1 MPAIVFIFGILSILL
16 LLWVARVSER
26 LQIDASLIDAIT
38 DVQVRTATYHLRL
51 EETLAGIASADEQE
65 ALSSLDQAIKLV
77 DLTLNG
83 GVAEYGQLLDPL
95 EDPELRARAEEI
107 NDLLGQLKIIG
118 LKRLQGVEE
127 PGADLLLEPRFEA
140 AFKKILGR
148 TKDLEDILEQDQAGN
163 QKKSGRLFLSILLV
177 WVLLLAVA
185 TASLWRRERQRN
197 SAEGKLLQANKQLLL
212 QKEELTEH
220 RENLA
225 GQVESRTAELL
236 AANERVRVEMTERLQ
251 TCESLQKTE
260 KQIQHLSAKLL
271 KAQEV
276 ERKRISLELHDEL
289 GQALNVMKLQI
300 RVMER
305 GLQPGQE
312 ALRDDCE
319 KLREY
324 IDQVIEDV
332 RRLSLDLSPTVLDDL
347 GLTAALR
354 WLISNLKKIPDLEI
368 TADIAEID
376 HLFPKNNWITIYRII
391 QEALTNITKHA
402 RAKRVA
408 IVIRPHD
415 QRVAFAIEDDGAG
428 FDPEQVMMKE
438 AAAKGFGLRTLN
450 ERVGIMG
457 GTLDLWSHQGEG
469 TRIIFNLPSE
479 KGGV

>member
-177 WVLLLAVA
+177 WVFLLAVA
-185 TASLWRRERQRN
+185 TANLWRRERQRN
-197 SAEGKLLQANKQLLL
+197 SAEGKLLQANEQLLL

-251 TCESLQKTE
+251 TSESLHKTE
-260 KQIQHLSAKLL
+260 KQLQHLSAKLL

-376 HLFPKNNWITIYRII
+376 HLFSKNNWITIYRII

-469 TRIIFNLPSE
+469 TRITFNLPSE
-479 KGGV
+479 KGGA